1 MDKHVC
7 GLLIA
12 SGYSGRMPRLKALLD
27 IGGVSFI
34 TGIVLKLSLAC
45 DKVIV
50 VLGHEKAL
58 IEKQLNDELTKMS
71 DSESTALGSASKNA
85 ADKLEII
92 FNESYGEGMFTSLQK
107 GLGKAQDYSW
117 VLYHFIDQPAVPKSF
132 YYELT
137 ERINE
142 GCDWIQPVYREQSG
156 HPVLLSSSLC
166 ETIGNADPGDN
177 LRNILTTI
185 KEGRCLWHCDYP
197 EILDDIDTLEDY
209 INVKA
214 RGYNL
219 LEDLLR

>member
-1 MDKHVC
+1 MDKHIC
-7 GLLIA
+7 GLVIA
-12 SGYSGRMPRLKALLD
+12 SGYSGRMPLLKALLD

-34 TGIVLKLSLAC
+34 TGIVLKLSLVC
-45 DKVIV
+45 EKVIV
-50 VLGHEKAL
+50 VLGHEKIA
-58 IEKQLNDELTKMS
+58 IDEQLNDELTKMS
-71 DSESTALGSASKNA
+71 GSESPTLGAASKKA
-85 ADKLEII
+85 TAKLEII
-92 FNESYGEGMFTSLQK
+92 YNKSYDEGMFTSLQK
-107 GLGKAQDYSW
+107 GISKALYYPW
-117 VLYHFIDQPAVPKSF
+117 ALYHFVDQPAVPKSF

-209 INVKA
+209 TNVKA